1 MTVTLSNS
9 NSYRSLK
16 RGICRDK
23 YCSLYNWSILCHVQL
38 SDQDPEYIRRL
49 CIIPQI
55 SVHPSKKGE
64 SGSAADKGVGV
75 VSSRPCARATKTFCV
90 YLWTGAGDKDE
101 GYLAAFS
108 TMAYLE
114 VMPNKQRALS
124 PHRN

>member
-55 SVHPSKKGE
+55 SVHPSKKAE
-64 SGSAADKGVGV
+64 SGSVADKGVGV
-75 VSSRPCARATKTFCV
+75 
-90 YLWTGAGDKDE
+90 
-101 GYLAAFS
+101 AAVGHVHK
-108 TMAYLE
+108 L
-114 VMPNKQRALS
+114 QRHFMCICGQES
-124 PHRN
+124 WRQG